1 MAAKLWQ
8 YLDAVSAKRDTSI
21 LEDMDFEKEYQ
32 SFLINR
38 ALSYHVDAILAA
50 NFMNE
55 RPLLDKRLQVFFLI
69 NTLRPRKRFSKWLK
83 SEVSDN
89 AQVIAEYYGCSVR
102 KAQELVSVHTS
113 DQIEHMRAR
122 IDKGG
127 ISSKVSRHES
137 TSSTTRR
144 RSAKGRGRS

>member
-8 YLDAVSAKRDTSI
+8 YLDAVSAKRDASI
-21 LEDMDFEKEYQ
+21 VEDMDFEKEYQ

-55 RPLLDKRLQVFFLI
+55 RPLLDKRLQVFFLV

-83 SEVSDN
+83 STPSDT
-89 AQVIAEYYGCSVR
+89 AKMIAEYYGCSVKR
-102 KAQELVSVHTS
+102 ALELVDLHTA
-113 DQIEHMRAR
+113 DQLLVIQKRV
-122 IDKGG
+122 DKGG
-127 ISSKVSRHES
+127 FSK
-137 TSSTTRR
+137 TSASQNTKTHGRKRR
-144 RSAKGRGRS
+144 